1 MAIHSV
7 LGGDSVMRPRNALMS
22 PLDKPL
28 FGDGADGL
36 ALHND
41 QFDNQPGD
49 KNRPSRANG
58 IGNNDSDPVSRSRRA
73 KMLKISKAS
82 RNPREAEK
90 LRKKGAA
97 IPGRGV

>member
-1 MAIHSV
+1 
-7 LGGDSVMRPRNALMS
+7 MRPRNSMMS

-49 KNRPSRANG
+49 KNRPSRATP
-58 IGNNDSDPVSRSRRA
+58 GNTDADPVSRSRRS
-73 KMLKISKAS
+73 KMLKISKAA

-90 LRKKGAA
+90 LRKKGSPT
-97 IPGRGV
+97 PGRGV

>member
-7 LGGDSVMRPRNALMS
+7 LGGDSVMRPRNSLMS

-28 FGDGADGL
+28 FADGADGL

-41 QFDNQPGD
+41 QFENQD
-49 KNRPSRANG
+49 STD
-58 IGNNDSDPVSRSRRA
+58 GNNSSRVNGHNDADPVSRSRRS

-82 RNPREAEK
+82 RNPRMAEK
-90 LRKKGAA
+90 LRKKGA
-97 IPGRGV
+97 PDPSRGA